1 MPLPSSQRVLRLEK
15 QFLWLSLLLVG
26 HFFIRIRHQN
36 SIQSNNPCLTR
47 VTRCAVPASRYSRT
61 NVVATTDPVTDWND
75 TALLLLL
82 VLVLGLI
89 KLLHHY
95 QSRVSQSFVRS
106 HTKAPTTTRLECLA
120 AAAAAVAASPPRARD
135 QIHHQS
141 SPPRGYYYL
150 SSQLHWSPW
159 FLFNGAHLLLPAI
172 HSPQFIA
179 CPRGN
184 NCLLR
189 WCGWGYDYYTMIVN
203 MCVTAPKSGWWCYP
217 QRIGCNRWSQVHN
230 NNNNNNTIITDIHDH
245 GRSHTGI
252 VWG

>member
-1 MPLPSSQRVLRLEK
+1 MIPSRGHTHSRSAQNKTSNWPQSPPFLLLYYYSLSIVPLPSSQSVLPLEK
-15 QFLWLSLLLVG
+15 QFLLLSLLLVG

-95 QSRVSQSFVRS
+95 QSQSVSHSFVRS

-150 SSQLHWSPW
+150 SSQLH
-159 FLFNGAHLLLPAI
+159 
-172 HSPQFIA
+172 
-179 CPRGN
+179 
-184 NCLLR
+184 
-189 WCGWGYDYYTMIVN
+189 
-203 MCVTAPKSGWWCYP
+203 
-217 QRIGCNRWSQVHN
+217 
-230 NNNNNNTIITDIHDH
+230 
-245 GRSHTGI
+245 
-252 VWG
+252 